1 MTATRRG
8 VIAGAMLVLATLPV
22 RASQEMTDLPDLGPA
37 ADFTLTDE
45 TGRSVNRSAFDGSV
59 VLVSFIFT
67 RCTDVCPL
75 LSSTL
80 ADIADDLA
88 AEGRDFHFLTVTVD
102 PRNDTPQ
109 VLKDYA
115 ENIGY
120 DPTRWSFLTGAT
132 RDVVTVAR
140 DYGVFMTADPDSTIE
155 HSLVT
160 TLVDR
165 QGRMRVQ
172 YLGENFDT
180 SELLADLRALTE

>member
-1 MTATRRG
+1 VTATRRG
-8 VIAGAMLVLATLPV
+8 VIAGVMLILATLPV
-22 RASQEMTDLPDLGPA
+22 RASQEVADLPDLGPA

-45 TGRSVNRSAFDGSV
+45 TGRSVSRSAFDGSV

-75 LSSTL
+75 LSSKL

-88 AEGRDFHFLTVTVD
+88 AEGRNFHFVTVTVD
-102 PRNDTPQ
+102 PRNDTPE

-120 DPTRWSFLTGAT
+120 DPGRWSFLTGT
-132 RDVVTVAR
+132 TQDVVAVAR
-140 DYGVFMTADPDSTIE
+140 DYGVFMTADPHSTIH

-172 YLGENFDT
+172 YLGEKFDT
-180 SELLADLRALTE
+180 LELLADLRALTE